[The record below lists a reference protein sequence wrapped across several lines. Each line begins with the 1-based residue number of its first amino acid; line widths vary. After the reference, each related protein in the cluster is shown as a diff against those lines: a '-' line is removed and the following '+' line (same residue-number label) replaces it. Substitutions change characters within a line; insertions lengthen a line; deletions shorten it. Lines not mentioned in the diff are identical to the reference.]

1 MLIRVYFHRNRY
13 TFWLIKH
20 SMKAFFEKILADEG
34 SSFLTRYIALPRFDA
49 PLHYHP
55 EYELTLIIKGQGRRF
70 VGDHVGNFEAGD
82 LVLLGSNLPHFW
94 RSDTFS
100 KNNEELHEAI
110 VIQFSTCFVTNVL
123 NKLPECRSV
132 VSLLNASKGGIRFSE
147 KLAPYIWEVF
157 ENEGV
162 SRLLAFIKALEQ
174 LAISE
179 NQELLASEGFNI
191 KPDETENERMRKI
204 LEFTLEN
211 YKEDISLETIAEI
224 ANLTVPSFCRY
235 FKSRTRKTYIYFLN
249 EIRLSNARK
258 MLIDNQLDISQIS
271 IECGFQNLSHFHRIF
286 KNQTGVT
293 PMAYR
298 RGFG

>member
-1 MLIRVYFHRNRY
+1 
-13 TFWLIKH
+13 
-20 SMKAFFEKILADEG
+20 MKALFEKISADEG
-34 SSFLTRYIALPRFDA
+34 SSFLTRYVALPQFDA

-55 EYELTLIIKGQGRRF
+55 EYELTLIVKGQGKRF

-94 RSDTFS
+94 RSDTQI
-100 KNNEELHEAI
+100 KNNADLHEAI
-110 VIQFSTCFVTNVL
+110 VIQFSNHFVDTIL
-123 NKLPECRSV
+123 NNLPECASIIT
-132 VSLLNASKGGIRFSE
+132 LLNTAKSGIRFPE
-147 KLAPYIWEVF
+147 TLAPYIYKVF
-157 ENEGV
+157 ENDGI
-162 SRLLAFIKALEQ
+162 SRLLALIVTLEQ
-174 LAISE
+174 LSGCTE
-179 NQELLASEGFNI
+179 YELLASSGFNI

-211 YKEDISLETIAEI
+211 FKEDITLETIAEI

-235 FKSRTRKTYIYFLN
+235 FKLRTRKTYIYFLN

-298 RGFG
+298 RRFG